1 MGDTYSK
8 RLRWCLAK
16 AAISR
21 ALLATAS
28 GLSTVTVQSI
38 ARGVRGKDPGA
49 DTSRKLADALVVSWE
64 WLALGNGEP
73 PPIDA
78 LAARGAALRKMY
90 PPKHK
95 NGRASVPSV
104 SSVEPV
110 VVREGFDQ
118 TAEVA

>member
-16 AAISR
+16 ASISR

-64 WLALGNGEP
+64 WLALGNGLP
-73 PPIDA
+73 PSTDA
-78 LAARGAALRKMY
+78 LAARGIELRKRY
-90 PPKHK
+90 PPKRK

-104 SSVEPV
+104 SVAEPV
-110 VVREGFDQ
+110 VVRGDFAP